1 MLTVLCIL
9 AVAGFISAIV
19 ALMGRCPLT
28 VPVLIATI
36 VQVLSCLPLR

>member
-1 MLTVLCIL
+1 MLTITCVLAI
-9 AVAGFISAIV
+9 AGFISAIL

-36 VQVLSCLPLR
+36 VQVLGCLPLR